1 MIFVAQT
8 AEHRATLAGW
18 VMERVEGC
26 EGGFGQPFSALGI
39 FRDGALEAVV
49 IYAGFRGRTGHDFQ
63 CEITMAAESPRW
75 ASRETL
81 HFILH
86 HGLVDLG
93 CRRMTAITKAK
104 NRRVHKLLSG
114 IGFVKE
120 GYHRDMF
127 EDGDAV
133 TYGMTRR
140 WFLKEKRY
148 GQVLSLVA

>member
-8 AEHRATLAGW
+8 AEHRATLAKW
-18 VMERVEGC
+18 ASERLDDC
-26 EGGFGQPFSALGI
+26 EFGQPFSALGV
-39 FRDGALEAVV
+39 FRDGQIAAVAV
-49 IYAGFRGRTGHDFQ
+49 YAGFRGRPDHDFQ
-63 CEITMAAESPRW
+63 CEISMAADSPRW
-75 ASRETL
+75 ATPDTI

-86 HGLVDLG
+86 YGLVNLG

-114 IGFVKE
+114 VGFVKE

-127 EDGDAV
+127 ADGDA
-133 TYGMTRR
+133 TTWGMTRR

-148 GQVLSLVA
+148 GQKLPLAA